1 MLRNLLKYELKATA
15 RLFLPIYLVM
25 TALAVVTG
33 LLAALGSQVSS
44 IKLRDAVQVCS
55 GIFGVLFGVCC
66 VVLPFVTIY
75 LCMRR
80 FYDNLF
86 KREGYLMHT
95 LPVTPAQLI
104 LSKAIAGLLWMAA
117 SSVLV
122 ALLSSLLVA
131 GSSTFQ
137 FLFSGFQFLWQDFS
151 DGGMTV
157 AMLFVAI
164 VSGLGMNLCFLL
176 LLYAALSVASLRPK
190 HHRLIGVGM
199 IIAFCVLH
207 VVTLVLFLFG
217 MSDPVFQFTVSN
229 FFRGPGA
236 PLIATETAAYW
247 TILWTFFAAVMI
259 YLAAFCV
266 LYFVITRCI
275 LKNHLNLE

>member
-104 LSKAIAGLLWMAA
+104 LSKAIAGLLWMSWTFSFVPLLIVRRR
-117 SSVLV
+117 SSDRIC
-122 ALLSSLLVA
+122 SRWSI
-131 GSSTFQ
+131 S
-137 FLFSGFQFLWQDFS
+137 
-151 DGGMTV
+151 
-157 AMLFVAI
+157 
-164 VSGLGMNLCFLL
+164 
-176 LLYAALSVASLRPK
+176 YAFALSKSA
-190 HHRLIGVGM
+190 
-199 IIAFCVLH
+199 
-207 VVTLVLFLFG
+207 
-217 MSDPVFQFTVSN
+217 
-229 FFRGPGA
+229 
-236 PLIATETAAYW
+236 
-247 TILWTFFAAVMI
+247 
-259 YLAAFCV
+259 
-266 LYFVITRCI
+266 
-275 LKNHLNLE
+275 

>member
-15 RLFLPIYLVM
+15 RLFLPIYLVV

-33 LLAALGSQVSS
+33 LLTALGPQVSLV
-44 IKLRDAVQVCS
+44 KLRDAVWVCS

-95 LPVTPAQLI
+95 LPVTPAQLL
-104 LSKAIAGLLWMAA
+104 LSKAIAGLLWMVA

-131 GSSTFQ
+131 GGSTLQ

-157 AMLFVAI
+157 AML
-164 VSGLGMNLCFLL
+164 
-176 LLYAALSVASLRPK
+176 YAALSVASLRPK
-190 HHRLIGVGM
+190 YHRLIGVGM

-207 VVTLVLFLFG
+207 VITLVLFLFG
-217 MSDPVFQFTVSN
+217 MSDPMFQFVVSD

-236 PLIATETAAYW
+236 PLIATETAAFW

-266 LYFVITRCI
+266 LYFVIARCI